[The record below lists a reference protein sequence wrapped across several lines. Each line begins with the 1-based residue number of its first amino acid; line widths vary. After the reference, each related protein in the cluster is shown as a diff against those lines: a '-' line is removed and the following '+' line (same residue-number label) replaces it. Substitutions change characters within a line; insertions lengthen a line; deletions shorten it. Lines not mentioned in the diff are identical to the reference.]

1 VATKIIPNPKQRQ
14 AIEHPHGPMLVLA
27 GAGTGKT
34 TVLVERIAW
43 LIEQGHARP
52 DEILA
57 ITFTENAAAELKARV
72 ERRLGRRAAI
82 WAGTF
87 HAYCFAI
94 LKRNK
99 RDFFVLTPEDVYVF
113 LRQRIEHLGLRRF
126 IKASDLGQF
135 LDDLRN
141 FFDRCHEEL
150 VNPEQFQAYVDS
162 LRPDLSLPRNCKSK
176 DVEELGPEEIL
187 ARWREIG
194 QVYSNAV
201 RLLEDENLGTFGMMI
216 SRAVGLLQSNPE
228 LLAQEQ
234 QRARFILVDEFQDCN
249 SSNITLAELLGGAD
263 QNIFAVGDPDQAIY
277 RFRGASS
284 AAFEEFQRRFPRT
297 QGVTLGENQ
306 RSRGNIL
313 RVAYAAIE
321 PNPHVRSLGES
332 VNFSRVPLESGRDR
346 RDTEQGR
353 FVFDDPV
360 EAVIGLGDEQEA
372 GDIAEA
378 ILRVRENARPR
389 EPLSLA
395 VLYRSHFHREK
406 IIEAL
411 AARGI
416 PFLVRGMNVTE
427 TPVVRDVLAVAR
439 AVSNES
445 DADSLFRIC
454 ALPQFEVA
462 PEELRARL
470 AAASTLARAKPAQPG
485 DPAGGRDKTFRDVL
499 ENMEAGKRVLA
510 AVSEAR
516 EFVSRQKLAA
526 SGALAYLVRQF
537 TLPAGD
543 PAIQAL
549 MRFTSDWE
557 GKPFIPEKS
566 LEAFLG
572 YLDLFQDG
580 GGAVLLHSEDEQIRA
595 EEENPDAVRLMT
607 VHAAKGLEFS
617 HVWILR
623 VLAPGFP
630 VHFREPLFE
639 FPAALRSSVALG
651 EGKDIHEQEERRL
664 FYVAITRAR
673 DRLVIHSRR
682 GRGKDPTPPGFLRPM
697 LQSRRLA
704 ASLQERAGASNLNV
718 PDAAAEI
725 SPAGE
730 WMLLPPAFPATGVA
744 LSAHAVESYAAC
756 PLKFKLEKDWKVPG
770 EAAAAMQYGAAIH
783 TVLRQYYD
791 PSPGAAQLSA
801 EDVVKLFLEEFSKAV
816 IDDPVQR
823 SLYEKMGGEQLRTL
837 LCAQPR
843 GSVDV
848 VAAEVSF
855 SFNLGEQKVVGRID
869 RLDRIAG
876 NAVRVIDYKTGA
888 VKTKR
893 HAEESLQLSIY
904 AMGAVALGFDPR
916 ELAFLN
922 LQGNEPQPTT
932 RSGTQLQ
939 KARQRIED
947 AARGI
952 AAQHFEARPGQ
963 HCQWC
968 AYRRLCPA
976 TEQRVFLPARP
987 LVEPAIKAAGVTG

>member
-1 VATKIIPNPKQRQ
+1 VAAKIIPNPKQRQ
-14 AIEHPHGPMLVLA
+14 AIEHAHGPMLVLA

-43 LIEQGHARP
+43 LVEQGHARP

-72 ERRLGRRAAI
+72 ERRLGRRTAI

-99 RDFFVLTPEDVYVF
+99 KDFFVLTPEDVYVF
-113 LRQRIEHLGLRRF
+113 LRQRIEQLGLKRF
-126 IKASDLGQF
+126 IRASDLGQF

-150 VNPEQFQAYVDS
+150 VSPQQFQAYVDS
-162 LRPDLSLPRNCKSK
+162 LRPDFTLPRNCKSK
-176 DVEELGPEEIL
+176 EVEEMGPGEIL
-187 ARWREIG
+187 ARWQEIAR
-194 QVYSNAV
+194 VYTNAV
-201 RLLEDENLGTFGMMI
+201 RLLEEENLGTFGMMI
-216 SRAVGLLQSNPE
+216 SRAVGLLQSDTS
-228 LLAQEQ
+228 LLEQER
-234 QRARFILVDEFQDCN
+234 QRARFILIDEFQDCN
-249 SSNITLAELLGGAD
+249 SSNIALAELLGGGE

-313 RVAYAAIE
+313 RVAFAAIE

-332 VNFSRVPLESGRDR
+332 VNFVRAPLESGRDR
-346 RDTEQGR
+346 RDSEQGR

-360 EAVIGLGDEQEA
+360 EAVIGLGDQQEA

-378 ILRVRENARPR
+378 ILRVRENAHVR

-416 PFLVRGMNVTE
+416 PFLVRGMSVTE
-427 TPVVRDVLAVAR
+427 TPVVRDALAVAR
-439 AVSNES
+439 AASHES

-454 ALPQFEVA
+454 ALPQFAIA
-462 PEELRARL
+462 PEELRSRL
-470 AAASTLARAKPAQPG
+470 ASA
-485 DPAGGRDKTFRDVL
+485 GRDKFFRDVL
-499 ENMEAGKRVLA
+499 ENMEGGKRVLA
-510 AVSEAR
+510 AVRAAR
-516 EFVSRQKLAA
+516 EFVLEQKLSAA
-526 SGALAYLVRQF
+526 GALAYLVRQF

-549 MRFTSDWE
+549 ARFASDWE
-557 GKPFIPEKS
+557 GKPFLATKS

-572 YLDLFQDG
+572 YLDLFQEG

-623 VLAPGFP
+623 VIAPGFP

-639 FPAALRSSVALG
+639 FPPALRSSVALG
-651 EGKDIHEQEERRL
+651 EGKDVHEQEERRL

-673 DRLVIHSRR
+673 DRLAIHSRR
-682 GRGKDPTPPGFLRPM
+682 GRGKDPTPPGFLRPL
-697 LQSRRLA
+697 LQNRRLA
-704 ASLQERAGASNLNV
+704 GSLQERAGTTGPGV

-725 SPAGE
+725 SPAGL
-730 WMLLPPAFPATGVA
+730 WMLLPPAFPPTGVA

-756 PLKFKLEKDWKVPG
+756 PLKFKLEKDWRVPG
-770 EAAAAMQYGAAIH
+770 EAAAAMQYGSAIH

-791 PSPGAAQLSA
+791 PSPGAAQLSV
-801 EDVVKLFLEEFSKAV
+801 EDVVKLFEQEFSKAV

-823 SLYEKMGGEQLRTL
+823 ALYERMGGEQLRTL
-837 LCAQPR
+837 LHTQPR
-843 GSVDV
+843 GSLDV
-848 VAAEVSF
+848 IAAEVSF
-855 SFNLGEQKVVGRID
+855 SFKLGEQTVVGRID
-869 RLDRIAG
+869 RLDRIEG
-876 NAVRVIDYKTGA
+876 KAVRVIDYKTGA

-893 HAEESLQLSIY
+893 HVEESLQLSIY
-904 AMGAVALGFDPR
+904 AMGAAAMGFEPR

-922 LQGNEPQPTT
+922 FQINELQPTT
-932 RSGTQLQ
+932 RSGAQLL

-952 AAQHFEARPGQ
+952 AAQEFEARPGQ

-976 TEQRVFLPARP
+976 TEQRVFVPAKP
-987 LVEPAIKAAGVTG
+987 LVETALKTTGVTG

>member
-14 AIEHPHGPMLVLA
+14 AIEHAHGPMLVLA

-43 LIEQGHARP
+43 LIEQGHARS

-72 ERRLGRRAAI
+72 ERRLGRRAAM

-99 RDFFVLTPEDVYVF
+99 KDFFVLTPEDVYVF
-113 LRQRIEHLGLRRF
+113 LRQRIEHLGLKRF

-162 LRPDLSLPRNCKSK
+162 LRADLSLPRNCKSK
-176 DVEELGPEEIL
+176 DVAEIGPEEIL
-187 ARWREIG
+187 ARWREIAS
-194 QVYSNAV
+194 VYSNAV
-201 RLLEDENLGTFGMMI
+201 RLLEEENLGTFGMMI

-234 QRARFILVDEFQDCN
+234 QRARFILIDEFQDCN
-249 SSNITLAELLGGAD
+249 SSNITLAELLGGAT

-332 VNFSRVPLESGRDR
+332 VNFARARLESGRDR
-346 RDTEQGR
+346 RETEQGR
-353 FVFDDPV
+353 LVFDDPV

-406 IIEAL
+406 VIEAL

-416 PFLVRGMNVTE
+416 PFLVRGMSVTE

-454 ALPQFEVA
+454 ALPQFAVA

-470 AAASTLARAKPAQPG
+470 AAA
-485 DPAGGRDKTFRDVL
+485 GRDKTFRDVL
-499 ENMEAGKRVLA
+499 ENMEAGKHVLA
-510 AVSEAR
+510 AVSAAR
-516 EFVSRQKLAA
+516 EFVAGQRLAA

-537 TLPAGD
+537 ALPAGD

-557 GKPFIPEKS
+557 AKPFLQAKS
-566 LEAFLG
+566 LEAFLV
-572 YLDLFQDG
+572 YLDLFQEG

-595 EEENPDAVRLMT
+595 EEDNPEAVRLMT
-607 VHAAKGLEFS
+607 VHAAKGLEFT

-639 FPAALRSSVALG
+639 FPAALRNSVALG
-651 EGKDIHEQEERRL
+651 EGKDVHEQEERRL

-673 DRLVIHSRR
+673 DRLAIHSRR
-682 GRGKDPTPPGFLRPM
+682 GRGKDPTPPGFLRPL

-704 ASLQERAGASNLNV
+704 ASLQERAGAPGLNL

-725 SPAGE
+725 SPAGQ
-730 WMLLPPAFPATGVA
+730 WMLLPPAFSPTGVA

-783 TVLRQYYD
+783 TVLRRYYD
-791 PSPGAAQLSA
+791 PSPGAAQLAA
-801 EDVVKLFLEEFSKAV
+801 EDVVNIFFEEFSKAV

-823 SLYEKMGGEQLRTL
+823 ALYEKMGAEQLRTL
-837 LCAQPR
+837 LRGQPR

-848 VAAEVSF
+848 VAAEVPF

-904 AMGAVALGFDPR
+904 AMGAVALGFEPR

-922 LQGNEPQPTT
+922 LQGNELQPTT
-932 RSGTQLQ
+932 RSGAQLQ

-952 AAQHFEARPGQ
+952 AAQQFAARPGQ

-976 TEQRVFLPARP
+976 TEQRVFVPARP
-987 LVEPAIKAAGVTG
+987 LVEPAMKTAGVTG